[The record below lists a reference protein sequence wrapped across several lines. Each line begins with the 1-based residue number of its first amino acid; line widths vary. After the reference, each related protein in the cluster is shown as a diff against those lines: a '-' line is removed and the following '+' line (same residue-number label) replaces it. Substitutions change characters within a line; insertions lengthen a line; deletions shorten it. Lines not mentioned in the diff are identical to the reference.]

1 LLHDRVLKIISESK
15 RMGKTRES
23 RTYETD
29 LSRPGGRAITSP
41 ASRNVVA
48 AENRQKRQYACSRKA

>member
-1 LLHDRVLKIISESK
+1 MSESK
-15 RMGKTRES
+15 NKRREG
-23 RTYETD
+23 TIYETD

-48 AENRQKRQYACSRKA
+48 AENRQ

>member
-1 LLHDRVLKIISESK
+1 MSESK
-15 RMGKTRES
+15 TMGKTREWK
-23 RTYETD
+23 TYETD

-48 AENRQKRQYACSRKA
+48 AENRQ